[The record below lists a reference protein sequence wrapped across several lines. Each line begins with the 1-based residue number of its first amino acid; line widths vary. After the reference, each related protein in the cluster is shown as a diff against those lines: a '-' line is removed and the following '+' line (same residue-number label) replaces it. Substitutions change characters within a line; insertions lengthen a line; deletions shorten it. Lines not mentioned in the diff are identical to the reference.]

1 MAIKVIKADSRAWR
15 PFRFPPRCAT
25 ASADNHGW
33 DSDPAARQR
42 AISDGFQ
49 EGLEKGYQDGVAEG
63 REAGLREGFE
73 AGRQDGLRK
82 GRDEGRAAGR
92 QSFDEASAPLQ
103 AAVDAFSDYHQS
115 FQRSRQK
122 ELLELVQKVARQVIR
137 VELTLNPTQ
146 LLTLAEEALAGMPG
160 EQGDVQILLNPEECA
175 RIRELNPERAAK
187 WRLVPD
193 ERLALG
199 ECRVVTAQ
207 AEADIGCQQ
216 RLDSCMEALSGHLQ
230 QSDD

>member
-15 PFRFPPRCAT
+15 PYRFPPRCAT

-82 GRDEGRAAGR
+82 GREEGRAAGR
-92 QSFDEASAPLQ
+92 QAFDEASAPLQ
-103 AAVDAFSDYHQS
+103 AAVDAFGEYHQAY
-115 FQRSRQK
+115 QRSRQK
-122 ELLELVQKVARQVIR
+122 ELLELVQKVAKQVIR

-146 LLTLAEEALAGMPG
+146 LLTLAEEALAAMPG
-160 EQGDVQILLNPEECA
+160 EPVDVQILLNPEECA

-207 AEADIGCQQ
+207 TEADIGCQQ
-216 RLDSCMEALSGHLQ
+216 RLDSCMEALSAHLQ
-230 QSDD
+230 DED

>member
-42 AISDGFQ
+42 AISEGFQ

-82 GRDEGRAAGR
+82 GREEGRALGR
-92 QSFDEASAPLQ
+92 QAFDEAGAPLQ
-103 AAVDAFSDYHQS
+103 SAVDAFADYHQA
-115 FQRSRQK
+115 FQLARQK
-122 ELLELVQKVARQVIR
+122 ELLELVQKVAKQVIR
-137 VELTLNPTQ
+137 VELTLHPTQ
-146 LLTLAEEALAGMPG
+146 LLSLAEEALAAMPG
-160 EQGDVQILLNPEECA
+160 EPVDVQILLNPEECA
-175 RIRELNPERAAK
+175 RIRELAPERAAN

-230 QSDD
+230 GED

>member
-15 PFRFPPRCAT
+15 PYRFPPRCAT

-42 AISDGFQ
+42 AISEGFQ
-49 EGLEKGYQDGVAEG
+49 EGLERGYQDGVGEG

-82 GRDEGRAAGR
+82 GREEGRATGR
-92 QSFDEASAPLQ
+92 QVFDEASAPLQ
-103 AAVDAFSDYHQS
+103 AAVEAFGESHQAV
-115 FQRSRQK
+115 QRSRQK
-122 ELLELVQKVARQVIR
+122 ELRELEQKVAKQVR
-137 VELTLNPTQ
+137 RDELTLNPTQ
-146 LLTLAEEALAGMPG
+146 LLTLAEEALAAMPG

-216 RLDSCMEALSGHLQ
+216 RLDSCMDALSAHLQ
-230 QSDD
+230 DED

>member
-15 PFRFPPRCAT
+15 PYRFPPRCAT

-49 EGLEKGYQDGVAEG
+49 EGLEKGYQDGVGEG

-82 GRDEGRAAGR
+82 GREEGRATGR
-92 QSFDEASAPLQ
+92 QVFDEASAPLQ
-103 AAVDAFSDYHQS
+103 AAVDAFGEYHQA

-122 ELLELVQKVARQVIR
+122 ELLELVQKVAKQVIR

-146 LLTLAEEALAGMPG
+146 LLTLAEEALAAMPG
-160 EQGDVQILLNPEECA
+160 EQGEVQILLNPEECA

-216 RLDSCMEALSGHLQ
+216 RLDSCMETLSAHLQ
-230 QSDD
+230 DED

>member
-15 PFRFPPRCAT
+15 PYRFPPRCAT

-42 AISDGFQ
+42 AISEGFQ
-49 EGLEKGYQDGVAEG
+49 EGLEKGYQDGVGEG
-63 REAGLREGFE
+63 REAGLR
-73 AGRQDGLRK
+73 K
-82 GRDEGRAAGR
+82 GREEGRAAGR
-92 QSFDEASAPLQ
+92 QVFDEASAPLQ
-103 AAVDAFSDYHQS
+103 AAVAAFTDYHQA
-115 FQRSRQK
+115 FQHARQK

-146 LLTLAEEALAGMPG
+146 LLTLAEEALAAMPG
-160 EQGDVQILLNPEECA
+160 EQGEVQILLNPEECA
-175 RIRELNPERAAK
+175 RIRELNPERAAR

-216 RLDSCMEALSGHLQ
+216 RLDSCMEALSAHLQ
-230 QSDD
+230 DED

>member
-15 PFRFPPRCAT
+15 PYRFPPRCAT

-42 AISDGFQ
+42 AISEGFQ
-49 EGLEKGYQDGVAEG
+49 EGLEKGYQDGMAEG

-82 GRDEGRAAGR
+82 GREEGRATGR
-92 QSFDEASAPLQ
+92 QAFDEASAPLS
-103 AAVDAFSDYHQS
+103 AAVEAFGEYRQA

-146 LLTLAEEALAGMPG
+146 LLTLAEEALAAMPG

-175 RIRELNPERAAK
+175 RIRELNPERAAR

-216 RLDSCMEALSGHLQ
+216 RLDSCMEALSTHLQ
-230 QSDD
+230 DAD

>member
-15 PFRFPPRCAT
+15 PYRFPPRCAT

-42 AISDGFQ
+42 AISEGFQ

-82 GRDEGRAAGR
+82 GREEGRATGR
-92 QSFDEASAPLQ
+92 QAFDEASAPLS
-103 AAVDAFSDYHQS
+103 AAVEAFGEYRQA

-146 LLTLAEEALAGMPG
+146 LLTLAEEALAAMPG

-175 RIRELNPERAAK
+175 RIRELNPERAAR

-193 ERLALG
+193 ERLVLG

-216 RLDSCMEALSGHLQ
+216 RLDSCMEALSTHLR
-230 QSDD
+230 DDD

>member
-15 PFRFPPRCAT
+15 PYRFPPRCAT

-42 AISDGFQ
+42 AISEGFQ

-82 GRDEGRAAGR
+82 GREEGRATGR
-92 QSFDEASAPLQ
+92 QAFDEASAPLS
-103 AAVDAFSDYHQS
+103 AAVEAFGEYRQA

-146 LLTLAEEALAGMPG
+146 LLTLAEEALAAMPG

-175 RIRELNPERAAK
+175 RIRELNPERAAR

-216 RLDSCMEALSGHLQ
+216 RLDSCMEALSTHLQ
-230 QSDD
+230 DAD

>member
-15 PFRFPPRCAT
+15 PYRFPPRCAT

-42 AISDGFQ
+42 AISEGFQ
-49 EGLEKGYQDGVAEG
+49 EGLEKGYQDGMAEG

-82 GRDEGRAAGR
+82 GREEGRATGR
-92 QSFDEASAPLQ
+92 QAFDEASAPLSTAVEAFGEYRQ
-103 AAVDAFSDYHQS
+103 A

-146 LLTLAEEALAGMPG
+146 LLTLAEEALAAMPG
-160 EQGDVQILLNPEECA
+160 EEGHVQIMLNPEECA
-175 RIRELNPERAAK
+175 RIRELNPERAAR

-216 RLDSCMEALSGHLQ
+216 RLDSCMEALSTHLQ
-230 QSDD
+230 DAD

>member
-15 PFRFPPRCAT
+15 PYRFPPRCAT

-42 AISDGFQ
+42 AISEGFQ

-82 GRDEGRAAGR
+82 GREEGRATGR
-92 QSFDEASAPLQ
+92 QAFDEASAPLS
-103 AAVDAFSDYHQS
+103 AAVEAFGEYRQA

-146 LLTLAEEALAGMPG
+146 LLTLAEEALAAMPG

-193 ERLALG
+193 ERLVLG

-216 RLDSCMEALSGHLQ
+216 RLDSCMETLSAHLQ
-230 QSDD
+230 DED